1 MLILLNLLAIVIILL
16 IPYLLS
22 ADRKKIKYQSIAYML
37 ISQVLITL
45 FMFKT
50 TIGKTIIN
58 FISSIFTALINFG
71 LEGVSFVFG
80 GITESPFVFFFNVLL
95 IIIFFSAI
103 LGILNFFGILP
114 WIIRIIGAGVSAI
127 TRLPRLESFNASA
140 SMVFGQSEVFLAI
153 KDHLNDL
160 EKSRLYTISASA
172 MSSVSASIMGSYMT
186 MVPPQYVLAAVPLNM
201 FSGLIIATI
210 LMPSDVKKEDDTI
223 QLKNVQQRGNF
234 FEVLSDSILDG
245 AKIAVIVAAMLIGY
259 IALMAAVNGIISN
272 VGNAVGFNTSL
283 QELLGFL
290 FAPFAI
296 LLGIPI
302 GESVQAGAIMGTKL
316 VLNEFVAMTQLQGVL
331 PNLSE
336 RTIGIVSTFLISFAN
351 FSSIGIIAGSV
362 KALNDRQAKVIS
374 EFGFKLLLGATLA
387 SLLSAAMVGLFL

>member
-1 MLILLNLLAIVIILL
+1 MLILLNLLAIIIILL
-16 IPYLLS
+16 IPFLLS
-22 ADRKKIKYQSIAYML
+22 FDRKKIKYHSIAYML

-50 TIGKTIIN
+50 TVGKTIIN
-58 FISSIFTALINFG
+58 FISSIFTVLINFG

-80 GITESPFVFFFNVLL
+80 GITDSPFVFFFNVLL

-114 WIIRIIGAGVSAI
+114 WIIRIIGSGVSAI

-210 LMPSDVKKEDDTI
+210 LMPSDVKKEEDTI
-223 QLKNVQQRGNF
+223 HLKNVQQRGNF

-316 VLNEFVAMTQLQGVL
+316 VLNEFVAMTQLQEVL